1 MLVGIV
7 EAAWRYSGV
16 GNRRPI
22 LKDLRQVVG
31 GVGRG
36 YERTAG
42 RGACE
47 TPEGVYRLGRLRI
60 QDLGVL
66 NLDQGKIGSPEQANV
81 WKRIDLVVRFDQ
93 RCCVFGN
100 SVEHLMAR
108 ISRPPCCDTV
118 SLSVWSNV

>member
-1 MLVGIV
+1 MHRHHVLVVERFVVLVGIV

-22 LKDLRQVVG
+22 LKVLRQVVG

-36 YERTAG
+36 CERTVG
-42 RGACE
+42 RGECE

-66 NLDQGKIGSPEQANV
+66 HLDQGKIGSPIT
-81 WKRIDLVVRFDQ
+81 RLDQ
-93 RCCVFGN
+93 K
-100 SVEHLMAR
+100 
-108 ISRPPCCDTV
+108 
-118 SLSVWSNV
+118 